1 LILKIGAI
9 AGAIGAILTVIFVL
23 IPSLKPQPPPATTSG
38 KITEMDW
45 EQANGGNLHYYVDVE
60 MVGYNGQTCALGYS
74 VYTANGQY
82 SGISDTDAEDFQAQS
97 NDDTGGATIAIGQPS
112 EAGTYYVI
120 FTLYAPNGTK
130 LSVQNS
136 SDFNI
141 T

>member
-1 LILKIGAI
+1 MILKLGGIATAI
-9 AGAIGAILTVIFVL
+9 AAILAVIFLL
-23 IPSLKPQPPPATTSG
+23 IPNLKPQPAPATTSG
-38 KITEMDW
+38 KITELDW
-45 EQANGGNLHYYVDVE
+45 EQAYGGDLHYYADVE

-82 SGISDTDAEDFQAQS
+82 SGISDADAEDFQAQS